1 MADHF
6 DIEKQLKEIKQQNHE
21 LKSREQEAKLNME
34 KAAEYGQQL
43 LYELSV
49 VKMSKE
55 KAEQEV
61 YELTNKL
68 EREVHT
74 SKAFEKEAAD
84 DIENLK
90 ETIAKLTNDKELSNL
105 QYTAKIDKIN
115 EASKEK
121 NVEYEETIRKLEE
134 KLETSAKELDD
145 IREALMKECERNS
158 YKIEKGDKSTDN
170 EEIAILQEKII
181 QYQDKIQDMIQN
193 NKQLVDENNDL
204 LDRVQSTQNYASELK
219 ARSGWDDS
227 SITLPQSRP
236 GFVNLPTA
244 GPMAYR
250 NFRIRLGNISNSP

>member
-1 MADHF
+1 MADHV
-6 DIEKQLKEIKQQNHE
+6 DIEKQLKEIKQENNE

-115 EASKEK
+115 DANKEK

-134 KLETSAKELDD
+134 KLETTAKELDD
-145 IREALMKECERNS
+145 IKEALMKECERNS
-158 YKIEKGDKSTDN
+158 NKIEKGKKIKKSSALLFCYFD
-170 EEIAILQEKII
+170 ILP
-181 QYQDKIQDMIQN
+181 
-193 NKQLVDENNDL
+193 LC
-204 LDRVQSTQNYASELK
+204 
-219 ARSGWDDS
+219 
-227 SITLPQSRP
+227 
-236 GFVNLPTA
+236 F
-244 GPMAYR
+244 
-250 NFRIRLGNISNSP
+250 